1 MVFQEQE
8 HMMCLRSCFKTL
20 ASCFS
25 SRQRTSSHASKCC
38 VSAFSL
44 FRESC
49 LKNPCQHIC
58 SRLHCTT
65 ASYCSSGGEPYSTA
79 GDARRYVHWYALGS
93 SLGLANDGNHDY
105 SAGHRVDVSLVAGQ
119 VTGWGDALPSDRP
132 RKRSMPCARAD
143 GASCGP
149 VC

>member
-1 MVFQEQE
+1 M
-8 HMMCLRSCFKTL
+8 LR
-20 ASCFS
+20 
-25 SRQRTSSHASKCC
+25 
-38 VSAFSL
+38 VSVFSL
-44 FRESC
+44 ERELLEKS
-49 LKNPCQHIC
+49 LPAHLQSAALYNGF
-58 SRLHCTT
+58 LLFLW
-65 ASYCSSGGEPYSTA
+65 GGAYSTA

-119 VTGWGDALPSDRP
+119 VTGWGDSLPSDRP